1 VTKSSIS
8 LGAIQEALLLQKE
21 VQSFLERWPAPPR
34 QDDHLPQISWAQLER
49 QIADLA
55 PTPVKK
61 QMVGPLISA
70 TRKQARFKP
79 AELVM
84 REILCIAGVLMDEGF
99 DPPQPMEAAMS

>member
-1 VTKSSIS
+1 VTKPAIS
-8 LGAIQEALLLQKE
+8 LGAIQEALLLHAE
-21 VQSFLERWPAPPR
+21 VKTFLERWPAPPR
-34 QDDHLPQISWAQLER
+34 QEDCLPQISWEQLER

-55 PTPVKK
+55 PTPATRE
-61 QMVGPLISA
+61 MVGPLISA

-99 DPPQPMEAAMS
+99 DPPQPREGAMS